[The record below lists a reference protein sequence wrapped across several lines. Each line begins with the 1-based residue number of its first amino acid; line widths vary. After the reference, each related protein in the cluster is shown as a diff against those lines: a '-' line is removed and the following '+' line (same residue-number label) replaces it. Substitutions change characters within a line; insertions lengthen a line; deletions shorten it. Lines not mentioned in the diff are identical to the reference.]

1 MNGTKDITNF
11 NICRTNTIR
20 NDQMIH
26 PTQDPKYGIKDN
38 KLVNM
43 KTGKPIPDDEPVML
57 FRAKDINASD
67 AIHSYAEECSNKKHV
82 AAVMERWQAFSD
94 FCDNNEEIMSEPDT
108 QL

>member
-1 MNGTKDITNF
+1 
-11 NICRTNTIR
+11 
-20 NDQMIH
+20 MIH

-82 AAVMERWQAFSD
+82 VAVMERWQAFSD